1 MLFPRRGSY
10 DELFRLVFFFCSWS
24 IFRTKSS
31 QMGWP
36 YQMGVPTPAT
46 APLTKLPGKGH
57 STRQVGFLLLMK
69 WSDFVETVV
78 RLYNEA
84 LYPLDD
90 NRRHY
95 FLSVS
100 GMIYR
105 VFI

>member
-1 MLFPRRGSY
+1 MNYSVSCFSVHGL
-10 DELFRLVFFFCSWS
+10 
-24 IFRTKSS
+24 SS
-31 QMGWP
+31 GPSQVKWAGHTRWES
-36 YQMGVPTPAT
+36 PTPAT